1 MHKYTKN
8 PAAQL
13 ESFKAELHV
22 MRFNHPNIVK
32 VLAATHID
40 QFDDGAWVVM
50 EYIGKSSLNVSCC
63 FTSYLPLQKMVLVM
77 TYDNHINAR
86 RSFFY

>member
-32 VLAATHID
+32 TLAATHID

-50 EYIGKSSLNVSCC
+50 EYIGRSSLQVNNIIMFIIRFYFHHGMLPAIGASINRYFLVS
-63 FTSYLPLQKMVLVM
+63 
-77 TYDNHINAR
+77 
-86 RSFFY
+86 

>member
-8 PAAQL
+8 PAAQR

-32 VLAATHID
+32 TLAATHID
-40 QFDDGAWVVM
+40 QFDEGAWVVM
-50 EYIGKSSLNVSCC
+50 EYIGKSSLQVCQYVNCLLNTCYNLHSN
-63 FTSYLPLQKMVLVM
+63 T
-77 TYDNHINAR
+77 AR
-86 RSFFY
+86 DFPA